1 MHWKTVTGV
10 CIGGALFA
18 LLGLVVG
25 INMNPQSTVRFV
37 PNLGSLGDWLAAAGT
52 FAAVWVA
59 LSQSSK
65 QAEKERPRAKV
76 YQEYGGDSWSVR
88 VLSEG
93 LVPFTVLSSE
103 LKYDGLS
110 RSLDLLAWLPAGKS
124 LPQKLERGDVLNLMA
139 MSERDFASLAR
150 CVADPVIKELG
161 EKGITPNDHDFGIN
175 EAFFDELKAS
185 SEREA
190 KLSIHSGHSDDEH
203 QLPDGLV
210 AKLFALIAEEE
221 RNDRLYEI
229 TRAKKDLAELKK
241 LFDLASSNDG
251 KSPG

>member
-1 MHWKTVTGV
+1 MHWKTVTGF

-18 LLGLVVG
+18 LLGLVAG
-25 INMNPQSTVRFV
+25 INLNPQSTVRFV

-76 YQEYGGDSWSVR
+76 YQEQESNSWSVR

-110 RSLDLLAWLPAGKS
+110 RSLDLSAWLPAGKS
-124 LPQKLERGDVLNLMA
+124 LPQKLERGDVLNLVE
-139 MSERDFASLAR
+139 MSERDFASLAH
-150 CVADPVIKELG
+150 CIFDPVVKELG
-161 EKGITPNDHDFGIN
+161 DKGITPNDHDFGIN
-175 EAFFDELKAS
+175 EAFFDSLKAA
-185 SEREA
+185 SEGEA
-190 KLSIHSGHSDDEH
+190 KLLIRSGHCDDEH
-203 QLPDGLV
+203 QLPNGLV
-210 AKLFALIAEEE
+210 PKLFALIAEEM

-229 TRAKKDLAELKK
+229 TRAKNDLAELKK
-241 LFDLASSNDG
+241 LFDVSSSNNR
-251 KSPG
+251 KSPE

>member
-1 MHWKTVTGV
+1 MNWKTVTGL

-18 LLGLVVG
+18 LLGLVAG

-76 YQEYGGDSWSVR
+76 YQEQQGNSWSVR

-103 LKYDGLS
+103 IKYDGLS
-110 RSLDLLAWLPAGKS
+110 RSLDLSTWLPVGKS
-124 LPQKLERGDVLNLMA
+124 LPQKLERGDVLNLTEMN
-139 MSERDFASLAR
+139 ERDFASLAR
-150 CVADPVIKELG
+150 CIADPVIKELG
-161 EKGITPNDHDFGIN
+161 DQGITPNDHDLGIN
-175 EAFFDELKAS
+175 EAFFDSLKAA
-185 SEREA
+185 SEGEA
-190 KLSIHSGHSDDEH
+190 KLIIRSGHCDDEH
-203 QLPDGLV
+203 QLPNGLV
-210 AKLFALIAEEE
+210 AKLFALVAEEE

-229 TRAKKDLAELKK
+229 TRAKNDFAELKK
-241 LFDLASSNDG
+241 LFDVVSSKKG
-251 KSPG
+251 KSQE